1 MKIGEL
7 NHQQLGR
14 VLIQASMTALYQKNE
29 TVQETILN
37 LDPESENKMEWDFVK
52 DLFTLT
58 TNEIADKWYGGKDA
72 AIGFYF
78 KK

>member
-7 NHQQLGR
+7 DQQKLGR

-29 TVQETILN
+29 TLQETMLSFEP
-37 LDPESENKMEWDFVK
+37 DSENKAEWNFVK

-58 TNEIADKWYGGKDA
+58 TDEIADKWYGGKDKS
-72 AIGFYF
+72 IGFIF
-78 KK
+78 KE

>member
-7 NHQQLGR
+7 NQQVLGR
-14 VLIQASMTALYQKNE
+14 ILIQASMTALYQKNK
-29 TVQETILN
+29 TLQETMLSFEPD
-37 LDPESENKMEWDFVK
+37 LENKMEWNFVK

-58 TNEIADKWYGGKDA
+58 TDEIADKWYGGKDNT
-72 AIGFYF
+72 IGFYI

>member
-7 NHQQLGR
+7 NHQQLGK

-29 TVQETILN
+29 TLQETMLSFEP
-37 LDPESENKMEWDFVK
+37 DSENKMEWTFVR

-58 TNEIADKWYGGKDA
+58 TDEIADKWYGGKDNT
-72 AIGFYF
+72 IGFYF